1 MKFTASLWPPPPS
14 SLSVYT
20 HEPFPLFERDESSR
34 GSVPRRRERERERD
48 EETELVCLREKER
61 EREGERRERKKGL
74 NKPVAER

>member
-34 GSVPRRRERERERD
+34 GSVPRRRERERD
-48 EETELVCLREKER
+48 KETELVCLREKER